1 MGFFKNI
8 FKKSNS
14 RYFYIVDPFIFRTF
28 LEKDIEFSRAN
39 DLVACS
45 DLYLYLDGQRHHL
58 MIWGHYTDE
67 HELEFFSYYDDEE
80 YQSLAQLF
88 SMKLSSLPSYFKI
101 KLNNSDDVFLNKY
114 REEHPELKIED
125 YN

>member
-1 MGFFKNI
+1 M
-8 FKKSNS
+8 
-14 RYFYIVDPFIFRTF
+14 
-28 LEKDIEFSRAN
+28 
-39 DLVACS
+39 
-45 DLYLYLDGQRHHL
+45 YLYLDGQRHHL
-58 MIWGHYTDE
+58 LIWGHYTDK

-80 YQSLAQLF
+80 YKSLEQLF